1 MDGEIY
7 TMLTLK
13 RGSGSKDI
21 NLKQNRLQRKENY
34 QDKKE
39 TLHKNKRVNSTR
51 YKNFKHEF
59 IT

>member
-34 QDKKE
+34 QDKRE

-51 YKNFKHEF
+51 YKNF
-59 IT
+59 

>member
-34 QDKKE
+34 QDKRE
-39 TLHKNKRVNSTR
+39 ILHKNKRVNSTR

>member
-13 RGSGSKDI
+13 KGSGSKDI

-34 QDKKE
+34 QEKRE
-39 TLHKNKRVNSTR
+39 TLYKNKRVNSKR
-51 YKNFKHEF
+51 YKNF
-59 IT
+59 